1 MQKYLIAA
9 IRENVIQ
16 GRRTAEDEGITDEF
30 AGKPGTVGLT
40 ITALEEG
47 VAPQDILTSGLADA
61 MNIVGVR
68 YESGEYFIPDMLA
81 AAEAVA
87 AAMDVLEPALVK
99 SGIEPKG
106 SFVIAT
112 VQGDQHDIG
121 KNIAATMLKGAGFN
135 VIDLGIDVP
144 PAKVVEAVREHNARL
159 VGLSALLTTTM
170 KSMGATIGELKASG
184 LRERVKVLI
193 GGAPTSPEFAA
204 EIGADAHC
212 KDAFE
217 GVAVAER
224 FTTGM
229 KA

>member
-1 MQKYLIAA
+1 MQYYLIST
-9 IRENVIQ
+9 IKKNVIQ
-16 GRRTAEDEGITDEF
+16 GRRMAEDEGITDELD
-30 AGKPGTVGLT
+30 GQPGTFEMVTL
-40 ITALEEG
+40 ALREKCN
-47 VAPQDILTSGLADA
+47 PQDILTGLTKA
-61 MNIVGVR
+61 MNIVGEK
-68 YESGEYFIPDMLA
+68 YENGEYFIPDMLA

-99 SGIEPKG
+99 SGIKSKG

-121 KNIAATMLKGAGFN
+121 KNIAATMLKGSGFN

-144 PAKVVEAVREHNARL
+144 PAKIVEAVKKHNARL

-170 KSMGATIGELKASG
+170 KSMKETVKELEKSG
-184 LRERVKVLI
+184 VRENVKIIV

-217 GVAVAER
+217 GVTAAEK
-224 FTTGM
+224 FAAEM

>member
-1 MQKYLIAA
+1 MQYYLIAA
-9 IRENVIQ
+9 IRRNVIQ
-16 GRRTAEDEGITDEF
+16 GRRNTEDEGINDELN
-30 AGKPGTVGLT
+30 GQPGSVELVTL
-40 ITALEEG
+40 ALRQKCN
-47 VAPQDILTSGLADA
+47 PQDILTSGLTDA
-61 MNIVGVR
+61 MNIVGAK

-87 AAMDVLEPALVK
+87 AAMDVLEPALIE

-135 VIDLGIDVP
+135 VIDLGINVSP
-144 PAKVVEAVREHNARL
+144 SKIVETIKKHDAHL
-159 VGLSALLTTTM
+159 LGLSALLTTTM

-204 EIGADAHC
+204 EIGADAYC

-224 FTTGM
+224 FAAEM

>member
-1 MQKYLIAA
+1 MQYYLISA
-9 IRENVIQ
+9 IKKNVIQ
-16 GRRTAEDEGITDEF
+16 GRRIAEDEGITDELDDQ
-30 AGKPGTVGLT
+30 PGAVELVT
-40 ITALEEG
+40 IALREKCN
-47 VAPQDILTSGLADA
+47 PQDILTSGLTEA
-61 MNIVGVR
+61 MNTVGEK

-99 SGIEPKG
+99 SGIESKG
-106 SFVIAT
+106 NFVIAT

-121 KNIAATMLKGAGFN
+121 KNIAATMLKGSGFN

-144 PAKVVEAVREHNARL
+144 PAKIAEAVKEHNARL

-170 KSMGATIGELKASG
+170 KSMKETVKELEKSG
-184 LRERVKVLI
+184 VRENVKILV
-193 GGAPTSPEFAA
+193 GGAPTSPEFVA

-217 GVAVAER
+217 GVAAAEK
-224 FTTGM
+224 FAAEM

>member
-1 MQKYLIAA
+1 MQYYLISA
-9 IRENVIQ
+9 IKKNVIQ
-16 GRRTAEDEGITDEF
+16 GRRIAEDEGITDELD
-30 AGKPGTVGLT
+30 GQPGSVELVTL
-40 ITALEEG
+40 ALKQKCN
-47 VAPQDILTSGLADA
+47 PQDILTSGLTEA
-61 MNIVGVR
+61 MNTVGEK

-99 SGIEPKG
+99 SGIESKG

-121 KNIAATMLKGAGFN
+121 KNIATTMLKGAGFN
-135 VIDLGIDVP
+135 VIDLGIDVSP
-144 PAKVVEAVREHNARL
+144 SKIVETIKEHNAHL
-159 VGLSALLTTTM
+159 LGLSALLTTTM
-170 KSMGATIGELKASG
+170 KSMQATIDELKASG
-184 LRERVKVLI
+184 LRESVKVLI

-224 FTTGM
+224 FTAEM
-229 KA
+229 KT

>member
-1 MQKYLIAA
+1 MLNYLIAA

-16 GRRTAEDEGITDEF
+16 GRRTAEDEGITDELT
-30 AGKPGTVGLT
+30 GKPGAVGLT
-40 ITALEEG
+40 IAALEEG

-87 AAMDVLEPALVK
+87 AAMDVLEPALIK

-135 VIDLGIDVP
+135 VIDLGIDVSP
-144 PAKVVEAVREHNARL
+144 SKIVETIKEHNAHL
-159 VGLSALLTTTM
+159 LGLSALLTTTM
-170 KSMGATIGELKASG
+170 KSMAGTIKELQANG
-184 LRERVKVLI
+184 LRESVKVLI

-217 GVAVAER
+217 GVTVTER
-224 FTTGM
+224 FTAEM